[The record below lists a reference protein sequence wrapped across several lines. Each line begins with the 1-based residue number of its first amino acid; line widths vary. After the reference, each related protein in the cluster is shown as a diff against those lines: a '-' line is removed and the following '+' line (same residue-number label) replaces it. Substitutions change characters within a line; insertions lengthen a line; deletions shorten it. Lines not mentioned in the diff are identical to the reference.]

1 MEINELYVG
10 QTCSLSKRFT
20 TNEVIEFSKLSLD
33 NNPVHLDEEYAKTT
47 IFENCIVHGFLSG
60 SLISAI
66 IGTMLPGNGSIYLN
80 QNLNFRKPVYHNQLI
95 TGRVTVL
102 EILLEKSLISL
113 ETICIND
120 NNDIVIDGSAL
131 VKLI

>member
-1 MEINELYVG
+1 MKINELYVG
-10 QTCSLSKRFT
+10 QACSLSKRFT
-20 TNEVIEFSKLSLD
+20 TDEVIEFSKLSLD

-47 IFENCIVHGFLSG
+47 IFKNRIVHGFLSG

-80 QNLNFRKPVYHNQLI
+80 QNLNFRKPIYHNQLI

-102 EILLEKSLISL
+102 EILPEKSLVKL

-120 NNDIVIDGSAL
+120 NSDIVLDGSAL